1 MCLPIRSNG
10 PIVLQSNVD
19 RTRFQQEVR
28 EALADN
34 RLTRQ
39 EFTSLAQ
46 KFNHDFTDTSYG
58 QGVLSRLLT
67 ETQTINT
74 DIDTAFSRNS
84 SGITV
89 NPQLRNALMGLKK
102 ESPYTNEV
110 FANGSENVRDKWNEK
125 FDTPFDQNNVIYTA
139 PDPNNPQNKVSITHA
154 QLEAARTNN
163 DTDTVNR
170 FTASNV
176 EVQFTGGKPRASN
189 NGTEGS
195 LGRTRTGAEVVV
207 DKQNLGGFVCDHNA
221 HINNALLASGARN
234 LTSAGFI
241 HIPENPVPEQFYDVL
256 GTGIKGNVESLQNTV
271 PANQPIRIMLTSFT
285 QFDYVQDNATSR
297 YLIGNGTGNNFGIRR
312 PSAEVQRNLNAMMQD
327 KLGARFVGVQDN
339 RIVYQIPGQNGNP
352 ARRVELS
359 LVRLPVD
366 NDTTSTNAPG
376 NPRGDGTQRLLTDT
390 FRAVNPNAIISLG
403 VGQYENP
410 DRYIIE
416 TQSEGLTDMTPGSTP
431 PTYPGNPPGKL
442 ENSGLADIYRT
453 QMKP

>member
-1 MCLPIRSNG
+1 MCLTIRPNSPIL
-10 PIVLQSNVD
+10 LQDNVD
-19 RTRFQQEVR
+19 RTKFQQEVR

-34 RLTRQ
+34 RLTRN

-46 KFNHDFTDTSYG
+46 KFSHNDNSYG
-58 QGVLSRLLT
+58 QGTLSRLLT
-67 ETQTINT
+67 EAQTINT
-74 DIDTAFSRNS
+74 DIDTAFSQNS
-84 SGITV
+84 SGIRV
-89 NPQLRNALMGLKK
+89 NTQLRNALMGLKK
-102 ESPYTNEV
+102 ELPYNNEII
-110 FANGSENVRDKWNEK
+110 ANGSENVRDKWNEK
-125 FDTPFDQNNVIYTA
+125 FDTPFDQNTDNIIYTS
-139 PDPNNPQNKVSITHA
+139 PDPKNPQNTVSITHTK
-154 QLEAARTNN
+154 LEEARANN
-163 DTDTVNR
+163 NTATVNQ

-176 EVQFTGGKPRASN
+176 EVHFRSN
-189 NGTEGS
+189 YSDPDDNGNQGS

-207 DKQNLGGFVCDHNA
+207 DKQNLGRFVCDHNA
-221 HINNALLASGARN
+221 HINNALLTSGATN

-241 HIPENPVPEQFYDVL
+241 HIPENPVREQFYDVL

-271 PANQPIRIMLTSFT
+271 PANQPIKIMLTSFT
-285 QFDYVQDNATSR
+285 QFGSVQDNATSR

-327 KLGARFVGVQDN
+327 KLGARFVGIQDN
-339 RIVYQIPGQNGNP
+339 RIVYQVPGQNGNP

-366 NDTTSTNAPG
+366 NNTTPTNTPD
-376 NPRGDGTQRLLTDT
+376 NPRGDGTQRMLTDS

-416 TQSEGLTDMTPGSTP
+416 TQSEGLGSMTPGSTP
-431 PTYPGNPPGKL
+431 PTYPGNPTGRL
-442 ENSGLADIYRT
+442 ENSGLADIYRN